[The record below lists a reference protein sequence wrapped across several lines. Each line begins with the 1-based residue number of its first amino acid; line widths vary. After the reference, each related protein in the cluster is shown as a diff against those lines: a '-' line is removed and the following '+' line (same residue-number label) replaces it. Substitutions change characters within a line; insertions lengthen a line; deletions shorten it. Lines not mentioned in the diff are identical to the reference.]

1 MMSGAAQSRRMGFC
15 GCRMMLKCYLKK
27 RLVMKAL
34 LTPDGRITLRQK
46 IIKTDLENLKIF
58 L

>member
-1 MMSGAAQSRRMGFC
+1 
-15 GCRMMLKCYLKK
+15 
-27 RLVMKAL
+27 MKAL

-58 L
+58 LWAIVKTYEMQNHAKMSPYID